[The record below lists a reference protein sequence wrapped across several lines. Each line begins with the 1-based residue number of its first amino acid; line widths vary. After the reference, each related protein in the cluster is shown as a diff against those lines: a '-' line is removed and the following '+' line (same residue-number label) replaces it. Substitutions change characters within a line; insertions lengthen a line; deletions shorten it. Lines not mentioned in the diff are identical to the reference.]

1 MDKNS
6 FSVCHWTQAFFSWW
20 SPISYFVCKQDVV
33 LGWFLRHPCTIQIPD
48 HSGTGNLVQMITVL
62 QTIGNLHRCFWAV
75 FKAHSWR
82 ILSGCDWFCFHIS
95 PFPPFIPICAGSR
108 ARRLQQSPT
117 WAKEKETSAKSR
129 WTEQRHSE
137 GDGSKVCQTSPM
149 TNEIGSVI

>member
-82 ILSGCDWFCFHIS
+82 ILSGCDWFCFHNFS
-95 PFPPFIPICAGSR
+95 LSSLHSNLCREQG
-108 ARRLQQSPT
+108 Q
-117 WAKEKETSAKSR
+117 KTSAISHLSKGERNFSKKSMNWTKTFRRR
-129 WTEQRHSE
+129 WIKGMSNFSNDRW
-137 GDGSKVCQTSPM
+137 
-149 TNEIGSVI
+149 NR